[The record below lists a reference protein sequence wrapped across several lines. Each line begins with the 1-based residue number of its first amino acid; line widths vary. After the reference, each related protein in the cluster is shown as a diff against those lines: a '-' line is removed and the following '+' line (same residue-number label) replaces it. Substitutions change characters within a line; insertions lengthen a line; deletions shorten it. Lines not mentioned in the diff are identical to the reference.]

1 MDKAQII
8 NILRKNK
15 EVLKDN
21 FNILKIGLFGS
32 YSTNTF
38 TENSDIDLIYEL
50 EEGKRMRLR
59 EVYELETFFKRLF
72 QIDKI
77 DLINSKYVN
86 PIIGNEIEK
95 TVIYV

>member
-1 MDKAQII
+1 MDQAQII

>member
-15 EVLKDN
+15 EVLKEN

-38 TENSDIDLIYEL
+38 TENSDIDIIYEL
-50 EEGKRMRLR
+50 EEGKRMGLR
-59 EVYELETFFKRLF
+59 EIYELEIFFKRLF

-77 DLINSKYVN
+77 DLINIRYMN
-86 PIIGNEIEK
+86 PIIGHEIEK
-95 TVIYV
+95 SVIYV

>member
-50 EEGKRMRLR
+50 EEGKRMGLK
-59 EVYELETFFKRLF
+59 EVYELETFFKILF

-77 DLINSKYVN
+77 DLVNSKYVN